1 MPKKPFAFVEAT
13 VEKVREKSWAG
24 KAHTTLNVT
33 GHIIEGFGKAGIPI
47 VG

>member
-1 MPKKPFAFVEAT
+1 MSKKAFAFVEAT

-24 KAHTTLNVT
+24 KAYNTLNVT